1 MHKFS
6 RILPLLFALGLIL
19 SSCGGSN
26 TQTKNG
32 YTYQL
37 APRESQPGNFL
48 TYTSAQGTV
57 RAWQGFAVRA
67 DRKTLSAGDLFE
79 QEPEVRIDSSRLTQS
94 LNADGTLTVGHFVGR
109 VGGESTLIDG
119 IVVPASGTPQGR
131 DTALVNRVVQPI
143 EGGGIYI
150 GPATQR
156 EIASRGGQGG
166 TIRNSRNVIDSLGV
180 GLHVFPDGSYFAGRM
195 VGDLGT
201 DLPDFLDGYYVTP
214 DSALYVLPEERT
226 TVDALTA
233 EALKAKAPAKGAPL
247 ARLLS
252 LPADL
257 KNLYG
262 NVANNYDTP
271 PMLNGSPAAAAPL
284 RFEPFETAGHPTRN
298 HTLSVQFL
306 VETDG
311 HTRVIQVSDCKD
323 PEVEAA
329 VKGFLRKQ
337 TFTPATKG
345 GRPVKAWVRRT
356 LNYRT
361 ATDQPGSP
369 APTEIEGNIHTL

>member
-48 TYTSAQGTV
+48 TYTAAQGTV

-109 VGGESTLIDG
+109 IGGESTLIDG

-214 DSALYVLPEERT
+214 DSTLYVLPEERT

-262 NVANNYDTP
+262 NVANNYDIP
-271 PMLNGSPAAAAPL
+271 PMLNGSPAATAPL

-329 VKGFLRKQ
+329 AKGFLRKQ

-369 APTEIEGNIHTL
+369 APIEIEGNIHTL

>member
-6 RILPLLFALGLIL
+6 RILGLLFALGLIL
-19 SSCGGSN
+19 SSCGGSS
-26 TQTKNG
+26 THTKNG

-37 APRESQPGNFL
+37 APRETQPGNFL
-48 TYTSAQGTV
+48 IYTTAQGAV
-57 RAWQGFAVRA
+57 RSWQGFAVRA
-67 DRKTLSAGDLFE
+67 DRKTLASGDLFE
-79 QEPEVRIDSSRLTQS
+79 KEPEIRIDSSRLVQS
-94 LNADGTLTVGHFVGR
+94 LSADGSLTVGHFIGR
-109 VGGESTLIDG
+109 IGGESTLIDG
-119 IVVPASGTPQGR
+119 LVIPASGTPHGR

-156 EIASRGGQGG
+156 EILSRGGQGG
-166 TIRNSRNVIDSLGV
+166 TLVNSRNVIDSLGV

-195 VGDLGT
+195 VGDFGT
-201 DLPDFLDGYYVTP
+201 DLPDFLDGYYVAADNT
-214 DSALYVLPEERT
+214 LYVLPEERT
-226 TVDALTA
+226 AVDALTA

-262 NVANNYDTP
+262 SVANNYDTP
-271 PMLNGSPAAAAPL
+271 PLLNGSPAAVAAL
-284 RFEPFETAGHPTRN
+284 RFEPYETAGHPSKAHEIT
-298 HTLSVQFL
+298 VQFL
-306 VETDG
+306 VGTDG
-311 HTRVIQVSDCKD
+311 RTTVINVSDCKD
-323 PEVEAA
+323 VEVEAA
-329 VKGFLRKQ
+329 AKGFLRKQ

-356 LNYRT
+356 LTYRT
-361 ATDQPGSP
+361 ATDGAGAGKPR
-369 APTEIEGNIHTL
+369 EIIGNISDL

>member
-48 TYTSAQGTV
+48 TYTAAQGAV

-109 VGGESTLIDG
+109 IGGESTLIDG
-119 IVVPASGTPQGR
+119 IVVPASGTPHGR

-201 DLPDFLDGYYVTP
+201 DLPDFLDGYYISA
-214 DSALYVLPEERT
+214 DSTLYVLPEERT
-226 TVDALTA
+226 AVDALTA
-233 EALKAKAPAKGAPL
+233 EALKAKAPAKGAPMT
-247 ARLLS
+247 LS
-252 LPADL
+252 L
-257 KNLYG
+257 
-262 NVANNYDTP
+262 
-271 PMLNGSPAAAAPL
+271 
-284 RFEPFETAGHPTRN
+284 
-298 HTLSVQFL
+298 
-306 VETDG
+306 
-311 HTRVIQVSDCKD
+311 
-323 PEVEAA
+323 
-329 VKGFLRKQ
+329 
-337 TFTPATKG
+337 
-345 GRPVKAWVRRT
+345 
-356 LNYRT
+356 
-361 ATDQPGSP
+361 
-369 APTEIEGNIHTL
+369 IHI

>member
-48 TYTSAQGTV
+48 TYTAAQGTV
-57 RAWQGFAVRA
+57 RTWQGFAVRA

-79 QEPEVRIDSSRLTQS
+79 QEPEVRIDSSRLAQS

-329 VKGFLRKQ
+329 AKGFLRKQ